1 MTTLI
6 TGGSKCGKSHI
17 AEEILSGFAGRKIY
31 IAAME
36 PYGEDALRTIER
48 HHRMRAGKG
57 FETIEKYTDIHEIS
71 LPKHCCVLIE
81 CMSTLL
87 ANETFSACAEYPVE
101 KILSGI
107 EKIEE
112 QASELVI
119 VTCNVGEDGI
129 EYPELTARYIKDL
142 GILNCALAK
151 RCERVIEAVYG
162 IPVVL
167 KGKL

>member
-1 MTTLI
+1 MTTLV

-17 AEEILSGFAGRKIY
+17 AEEILAGSHGRKIY

-36 PYGEDALRTIER
+36 PYGEAALRTIER

-57 FETIEKYTDIHEIS
+57 FETVEKYTDIHELS
-71 LPKHCCVLIE
+71 LPEGCGVLIE

-87 ANETFSACAEYPVE
+87 ANETFSACAADPVG

-129 EYPELTARYIKDL
+129 EYPGPTAEYIRDL
-142 GILNCALAK
+142 GRLNCALSK
-151 RCERVIEAVYG
+151 SCSRVIEAVYG
-162 IPVVL
+162 IPVCL